1 MSDPIEVQ
9 VPVSEVVYKATK
21 AVTASITTT
30 LAVVSLFATQISD
43 GNLTWSE
50 GGTLIGAVVGAATT
64 VAAVWRVPNEVK
76 RTQ

>member
-9 VPVSEVVYKATK
+9 VPVSEMVYKATK

-30 LAVVSLFATQISD
+30 LAVVGLFATQISD

-50 GGTLIGAVVGAATT
+50 GGTLIGAVVGAVAT